1 MIVLITGGAGFIGSA
16 MVRNLL
22 QDKENTVINVDNLSY
37 SSNLASIPLELQH
50 QNYIFE
56 KCDIVNKKN
65 IFRVIDKYQPNVIFH
80 LAAES
85 HVDRSIE
92 GPRPFIDSNIIG
104 TYNLLE
110 ASKILCSKNNSI
122 AGASFRFHHI
132 STDEVFGDLEIGEAM
147 FNERSLYNPSSP
159 YAASKA
165 ASDHLVRSWGR
176 TYDIPYVITNCSN
189 NYGPYQFP
197 EKLIP
202 HTIINAL
209 KGNNLPVYGN
219 GTQIRD
225 WLYVDDHVEAL
236 KLVVRKS
243 KSNQTYVV
251 GGNNE
256 IQNIDVVKEICSYLD
271 EIIKIKPNQISSF
284 HDLVKFVKDR
294 PGHDKR
300 YAIDASKLISELSWK
315 PKESFTSGLKKT
327 IDWYVQ
333 NIEWWENTLSDFH
346 VAGRIDL
353 SDKEHQ

>member
-1 MIVLITGGAGFIGSA
+1 MIALITGGAGFIGSA
-16 MVRNLL
+16 LVRNLL

-37 SSNLASIPLELQH
+37 SGNLASIPSKLQH

-56 KCDIVNKKN
+56 ECDIVNKKN
-65 IFRVIDKYQPNVIFH
+65 IFKVIDKYQPNVIFH

-85 HVDRSIE
+85 PVDRSIKE
-92 GPRPFIDSNIIG
+92 PRAFIDSNIIG

-110 ASKILCSKNNSI
+110 ASKILCSKNASI
-122 AGASFRFHHI
+122 SGASFRFHHI

-147 FNERSLYNPSSP
+147 FDEHSLYNPSSP
-159 YAASKA
+159 YAATKA

-176 TYDIPYVITNCSN
+176 TYDIPYLITNCSN

-209 KGNNLPVYGN
+209 RGNDLPVYGN
-219 GTQIRD
+219 GMQIRD

-236 KLVVRKS
+236 KLVA
-243 KSNQTYVV
+243 SNGQTNHTYVV

-256 IQNIDVVKEICSYLD
+256 IKNIDVVKEICSHLD
-271 EIIKIKPNQISSF
+271 KIIKIKPNQISSF
-284 HDLVKFVKDR
+284 HELIKFVEDR

-315 PKESFTSGLKKT
+315 PKENFTSGIKKT
-327 IDWYVQ
+327 IDWYLQ
-333 NIEWWENTLSDFH
+333 NTQWWENVLSGSH
-346 VAGRIDL
+346 ATGRIDL
-353 SDKEHQ
+353 SDEECQ

>member
-1 MIVLITGGAGFIGSA
+1 MIALITGGAGFIGSA
-16 MVRNLL
+16 LVRNLL
-22 QDKENTVINVDNLSY
+22 QNKENTVINVDNLSY
-37 SSNLASIPLELQH
+37 SGNLASIPQELQH

-56 KCDIVNKKN
+56 QCDIVNKKN
-65 IFRVIDKYQPNVIFH
+65 IFTIIQKYQPNLIFH

-92 GPRPFIDSNIIG
+92 GPRAFIDSNIIG

-110 ASKILCSKNNSI
+110 ASKILCSKNDSI
-122 AGASFRFHHI
+122 PGASFKFHHI

-147 FNERSLYNPSSP
+147 FNEHSLYNPSSP

-176 TYDIPYVITNCSN
+176 TYDIPYVITNCTN

-209 KGNNLPVYGN
+209 KGNDLPVYGN
-219 GTQIRD
+219 GKQIRD

-236 KLVVRKS
+236 KLVANKGQT
-243 KSNQTYVV
+243 NETYVV
-251 GGNNE
+251 GANNE

-271 EIIKIKPNQISSF
+271 KIIKIKPNQISSF
-284 HDLVKFVKDR
+284 HELIKFVEDR
-294 PGHDKR
+294 PGHDQR

-315 PKESFTSGLKKT
+315 PKENFTSGIRKT
-327 IDWYVQ
+327 IDWYIQ
-333 NIEWWENTLSDFH
+333 NNKWWEIILSDTY
-346 VAGRIDL
+346 AIDRMNL
-353 SDKEHQ
+353 SDKEQ